1 MKELSNLLE
10 NNRKWAESKLQ
21 KDQNVFKKHVGG
33 QSPKYLW
40 IGCSDSRIP
49 AHEMLGLSEGDV
61 FVHRNIAN
69 VVPHSDMNVLSVI
82 EYGVVHL
89 GVEHVIVCGHYGCGG
104 VAAAMENAQFGLIDN
119 WLRHIR
125 DVYSQE
131 KEMINQIPDHE
142 MRHKKLIELNVRSQV
157 QNVAVTTIIQN
168 AWKNG
173 KSIAIHGW
181 VYDIATGRIKD
192 LSCSM
197 SSLDEVE
204 KVYQTL

>member
-10 NNRKWAESKLQ
+10 NNQKWAESKLQ
-21 KDQNVFKKHVGG
+21 KDQNVFEKHVGG

-142 MRHKKLIELNVRSQV
+142 MRHKKLIELNVWSQV
-157 QNVAVTTIIQN
+157 QNVAGTTIIQN

-173 KSIAIHGW
+173 KNIAIHGW

-192 LSCSM
+192 LSCSV
-197 SSLDEVE
+197 SSLNEVE